1 MLNGIQISN
10 VLSGVALVRN
20 QVVNVVTQSPLF
32 FHAQENT
39 IGIAVMETDKKQ
51 KLQCETD
58 FR

>member
-20 QVVNVVTQSPLF
+20 QVVNTVTQSLLF

-51 KLQCETD
+51 KLQRETD
-58 FR
+58 LR